1 MAESRRSVNE
11 KPSRD
16 DIMGEVGPYVSGNGL
31 PGVNKKTKVSKGFRH
46 AYKQRVMELVDIF
59 PKAGGWSKE
68 GQNSLGG
75 A

>member
-1 MAESRRSVNE
+1 MSVV
-11 KPSRD
+11 
-16 DIMGEVGPYVSGNGL
+16 MGYLVL
-31 PGVNKKTKVSKGFRH
+31 IKKTKVSKGFRH

-59 PKAGGWSKE
+59 PKAGGLSKE